1 MIKQCWSQNFLNP
14 TKKQILVDNGTFIL
28 PVMWFSYSKI
38 DKNWLFYIQGLP
50 KTILEPKFRV
60 SNSKNKDLLYNDT
73 FILPDLVNMASL
85 CSGVGSDLTAPFK
98 LPGWKSFESLKK
110 LLEKQRNGTQKPQQ
124 SSYLECNAI
133 SCHFMKFHSI
143 SAFDATFCNDF
154 HQSMPFQCKHRQD
167 DFNVC
172 TRVFCSKTILYYWY
186 TKVMVWLLVVW
197 SAF

>member
-1 MIKQCWSQNFLNP
+1 MTCLFRGSPKQYWSQNFVYL
-14 TKKQILVDNGTFIL
+14 TQK
-28 PVMWFSYSKI
+28 
-38 DKNWLFYIQGLP
+38 
-50 KTILEPKFRV
+50 
-60 SNSKNKDLLYNDT
+60 KDLLYNDT

-98 LPGWKSFESLKK
+98 LPGWKKLWKFEKIAWKTKK
-110 LLEKQRNGTQKPQQ
+110 WYPKTSTVILSGMQ
-124 SSYLECNAI
+124 
-133 SCHFMKFHSI
+133 CHFMKFHSI

-154 HQSMPFQCKHRQD
+154 HQSMPFQCKHMQD
-167 DFNVC
+167 DSNVC

>member
-1 MIKQCWSQNFLNP
+1 MLKQCWSQNFLNP

-50 KTILEPKFRV
+50 KTILEPKFCV

-98 LPGWKSFESLKK
+98 LPGWKKLWKFEKIAWKTKKWYPKTSTVILSGMQCHLMSFYE
-110 LLEKQRNGTQKPQQ
+110 
-124 SSYLECNAI
+124 I
-133 SCHFMKFHSI
+133 S
-143 SAFDATFCNDF
+143 
-154 HQSMPFQCKHRQD
+154 
-167 DFNVC
+167 
-172 TRVFCSKTILYYWY
+172 
-186 TKVMVWLLVVW
+186 
-197 SAF
+197 